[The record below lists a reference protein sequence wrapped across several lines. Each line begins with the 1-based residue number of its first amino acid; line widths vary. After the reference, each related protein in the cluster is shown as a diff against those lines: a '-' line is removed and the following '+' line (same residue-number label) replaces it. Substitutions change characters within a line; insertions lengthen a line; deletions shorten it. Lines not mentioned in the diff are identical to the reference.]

1 MDRVLNKSTLTAR
14 QRRRILRGRLFC
26 MILITK
32 AAKSKSKRQFHHR
45 VRIGFLPATVM
56 LFKVG
61 IRYDFIFTRAS
72 LVAQLVKTLPA
83 IQDTWV

>member
-1 MDRVLNKSTLTAR
+1 
-14 QRRRILRGRLFC
+14 

-32 AAKSKSKRQFHHR
+32 AAKIKSKKQFR
-45 VRIGFLPATVM
+45 PGVRIGFLPATVM

-61 IRYDFIFTRAS
+61 IRYDFIFMRAS

-83 IQDTWV
+83 MQETWV